1 MLEASKSLRSELGVK
16 LKLLKTGGL
25 GHSIDTF
32 KLMRKKEVLQI
43 SLNVLQ
49 DLFHA
54 ILPL

>member
-1 MLEASKSLRSELGVK
+1 LLEASKSLRSELGVK